1 MRDRMRDRNFLPV
14 LLLGLAALALT
25 VLAAA
30 TDLSLNAAAFAK

>member
-1 MRDRMRDRNFLPV
+1 MRDRNFLSV

-30 TDLSLNAAAFAK
+30 THLSLSATAFAK